1 MSNIGD
7 PAISVLTQ
15 LLGWLHDIV
24 EPATGIHAWGWAI
37 VMLTLIVRIAL
48 LPLAIKQT
56 RSMRAMQKLQP
67 QMKELQKKYKVD
79 RTLLKK
85 DPEQY
90 KAKKQKLNEEMMALY
105 QREGANPAASC
116 LPLLAQA
123 PIFIALFW
131 TLVRSEELRGQ
142 PFYFVTRYVPE
153 EGLTGPVSGAGWPGW
168 LLIALMAGTMF
179 LAQKQ
184 MMARNPMQAE
194 GPMAQQQKI
203 MLYAMPALLA
213 VISFQFPL
221 GVLLYWV
228 TTNFWQVAQQSIIL
242 REVKHELE
250 EERRGDQPLSK
261 SATTGGDGAPSKG
274 QGSKKD
280 KPSQPGKGGTDQSP
294 KSGKGQSGKGKD
306 QAGKDQAGKGKGK
319 DQAGKGKGAK
329 HSSDEGAGPAA
340 NGKKKQ
346 ADGASGAGGSKQRR
360 RDHIPRRHGGQQG

>member
-1 MSNIGD
+1 MRDSFMENIGD
-7 PAISVLTQ
+7 PVIRALTQ
-15 LLGWLHDIV
+15 VLGWFHDLV
-24 EPATGIHAWGWAI
+24 EPLAGVHSWGWAI
-37 VMLTLIVRIAL
+37 VMLTLLVRIAL

-79 RTLLKK
+79 RSLLKK

-131 TLVRSEELRGQ
+131 TLVRSEDLRGQ
-142 PFYFVTRYVPE
+142 PFYFVTLNVPE
-153 EGLTGPVSGAGWPGW
+153 EGLTGAVSAAGWPGW
-168 LLIALMAGTMF
+168 LLIVLMAGTMF

-203 MLYAMPALLA
+203 MLYAMPGVLA

-228 TTNFWQVAQQSIIL
+228 TTNFWQVAQQAIIL
-242 REVKHELE
+242 REVKHEFE
-250 EERRGDQPLSK
+250 EERRSDGTVSK
-261 SATTGGDGAPSKG
+261 SATSGAGNGKPSKDDGPKGDGAKGKGAAGGKDKGAKSDKGKDGASGGAGGGTSKPKGSTKG
-274 QGSKKD
+274 Q
-280 KPSQPGKGGTDQSP
+280 P
-294 KSGKGQSGKGKD
+294 KSGKDSGGS
-306 QAGKDQAGKGKGK
+306 
-319 DQAGKGKGAK
+319 AGKGKGA
-329 HSSDEGAGPAA
+329 GGA
-340 NGKKKQ
+340 NG
-346 ADGASGAGGSKQRR
+346 ARPGAKGK
-360 RDHIPRRHGGQQG
+360 RDHIPRRSGG